1 MTEAEKRSVLIHLL
15 RDRTGIDPATCSDD
29 ELYTAYE
36 GTLIFAVLQLRIAA
50 YDFSQCMTKAVREFF
65 AR

>member
-36 GTLIFAVLQLRIAA
+36 GSLVFAVLQLRIAWVDLKQSIKEA
-50 YDFSQCMTKAVREFF
+50 FTGTQ
-65 AR
+65 